1 MPAIKVRTDM
11 MDSKPYAPGLT
22 IEEIKE
28 KYDLDT
34 VIKLAS
40 NENPLGASPMA
51 QKAINRHAPS
61 VFRYPHN
68 GNPRLNKAIAQRTGV
83 SEEQIISGNGSDE
96 ILDLLVRIKAN
107 PGQDEVLTYE
117 SCFSMY
123 RLMSRL
129 CAVNFRQ
136 IPRAEGHKQPLKAL
150 AAAVSEK
157 TAIVFMT
164 SPDNPTGLAVTVDE
178 VRELASAIPEQ
189 TLLVID
195 EAYIEFARPAEKYDM
210 RGLLN
215 EFPNMVL
222 TRTFSKAY
230 GLAGLR
236 IGYGI
241 MSPQLAGYINSARAP
256 FTVNLLAEE
265 AGIAVLKDE
274 AFFNTT
280 MDVVLRGRELYTK
293 EIRAMGCE
301 VLESQSNFIMFKP
314 YPGNPEKDAMEVFE
328 ALLKRGIIVRPL
340 KSFGLGEY
348 IRVNMGTD
356 SENKTFLKALKEVL

>member
-1 MPAIKVRTDM
+1 MSAIKVRSDM

-28 KYDLDT
+28 KYGLDT

-68 GNPRLNKAIAQRTGV
+68 GNPRLNAAIAKRTGV

-96 ILDLLVRIKAN
+96 VLDLLVRIKAN
-107 PGQDEVLTYE
+107 PGQDEVITYE

-123 RLMSRL
+123 RLMSHL

-136 IPRAEGHKQPLKAL
+136 IPREEGHKQPLKAL
-150 AAAVSEK
+150 TAAVSDK
-157 TAIVFMT
+157 TALVFLT

-178 VRELASAIPEQ
+178 VREMAASIPEQ

-195 EAYIEFARPAEKYDM
+195 EAYIEFARPADKYDM
-210 RGLLN
+210 RPLL
-215 EFPNMVL
+215 EEYPNIVL

-241 MSPQLAGYINSARAP
+241 MSKQLAEYIKSARAP

-265 AGIAVLKDE
+265 AAIAVLEDE

-280 MDVVLRGRELYTK
+280 MDVVLRGRELFTT
-293 EIRAMGCE
+293 EIRKMGCE
-301 VLESQSNFIMFKP
+301 VLDSQANFIMFKP
-314 YPGNPEKDAMEVFE
+314 TRDAMEVFE
-328 ALLKRGIIVRPL
+328 ELLKRGIIVRPL

-356 SENKTFLKALKEVL
+356 HENKVFLETLKEVL

>member
-28 KYDLDT
+28 KFDLDT

-51 QKAINRHAPS
+51 QKAINRHASS

-68 GNPRLNKAIAQRTGV
+68 GNPRLNKAIAKRTGV

-136 IPRAEGHKQPLKAL
+136 VPRAEGHRQPLKAL
-150 AAAVSEK
+150 AEAVSEK

-195 EAYIEFARPAEKYDM
+195 EAYIEFARPAEEYDM

-265 AGIAVLKDE
+265 AAIAVLKDE

-280 MDVVLRGRELYTK
+280 MDVVLRGRELYTE

-301 VLESQSNFIMFKP
+301 VLESQANFIMFKP
-314 YPGNPEKDAMEVFE
+314 TRDAMEVFE
-328 ALLKRGIIVRPL
+328 DLLKRGIIVRPL

-356 SENKTFLKALKEVL
+356 SENKTFLKTLKEIL

>member
-1 MPAIKVRTDM
+1 MSAIKVRSDM

-28 KYDLDT
+28 KYGLDT

-51 QKAINRHAPS
+51 QKAISRHAPYA
-61 VFRYPHN
+61 FRYPHN
-68 GNPRLNKAIAQRTGV
+68 GNPRLNKAIAKRAGV
-83 SEEQIISGNGSDE
+83 SEDQVISGNGSDE
-96 ILDLLVRIKAN
+96 ILDLLVRIKAT
-107 PGQDEVLTYE
+107 PGRDEVITYE

-123 RLMSRL
+123 RLMSHL
-129 CAVNFRQ
+129 CAINFRQ
-136 IPRAEGHKQPLKAL
+136 IPRDEGHKQPIKAITE
-150 AAAVSEK
+150 AVTDK
-157 TAIVFMT
+157 TAIVFIT

-178 VRELASAIPEQ
+178 VREMAASIPEQ

-215 EFPNMVL
+215 EFPNIVL

-230 GLAGLR
+230 ALAGLR

-241 MSPQLAGYINSARAP
+241 MSPELAEYIKSARAP

-265 AGIAVLKDE
+265 AGIAVLEDE

-280 MDVVLRGRELYTK
+280 MDVVLRGRTLFTD
-293 EIRAMGCE
+293 EIRKMGCE
-301 VLESQSNFIMFKP
+301 VLDSQANFIMFKP
-314 YPGNPEKDAMEVFE
+314 TRDAMDVFQE
-328 ALLKRGIIVRPL
+328 LLERGIIVRPL
-340 KSFGLGEY
+340 KSFGLDEY

-356 SENKTFLKALKEVL
+356 QENKIFLKTLKEIL

>member
-1 MPAIKVRTDM
+1 MSAIKVRSDM
-11 MDSKPYAPGLT
+11 MNSKPYAPGLT
-22 IEEIKE
+22 IEEIKT
-28 KYDLDT
+28 KYGLDT

-51 QKAINRHAPS
+51 QKAITRYAPH

-68 GNPRLNKAIAQRTGV
+68 GNPRLNAAIAKRTGIA
-83 SEEQIISGNGSDE
+83 EEQILSGNGSDE
-96 ILDLLVRIKAN
+96 ILDLLVRIKAT
-107 PGQDEVLTYE
+107 PGQDEILTYD

-123 RLMSRL
+123 RLMSQL
-129 CAVNFRQ
+129 CAINFRQ
-136 IPRAEGHKQPLKAL
+136 IPRDAGHKQPLKAL
-150 AAAVSEK
+150 TEAVNDK

-178 VRELASAIPEQ
+178 VREMAASIPEQ

-195 EAYIEFARPAEKYDM
+195 EAYIEFARPEQQYDM
-210 RGLLN
+210 RGLLD
-215 EFPNMVL
+215 EFPNIVL

-241 MSPQLAGYINSARAP
+241 MSPELAEYIKSARAP

-265 AGIAVLKDE
+265 AAIAVLEDE
-274 AFFNTT
+274 AFYNATI
-280 MDVVLRGRELYTK
+280 DVVLRGRKLFTE
-293 EIRAMGCE
+293 EIRKMGCE
-301 VLESQSNFIMFKP
+301 VLDSQANFIMFKP
-314 YPGNPEKDAMEVFE
+314 TRDAMEVFE
-328 ALLKRGIIVRPL
+328 ELLERGIIVRPL

-356 SENKTFLKALKEVL
+356 QENKIFLKTLREVL